1 MKPDRIINNS
11 CIMKTG
17 EYNLGDVCNKCGLIK
32 DLCVCDILEKQAV
45 SKIKVYTTAKKFK
58 KLVTII
64 EGIDADHIDS
74 TASEL
79 KHKLACGGTA
89 KDGMIVLQGNH
100 KSKIASILEKLGYLK
115 ESIEVR

>member
-1 MKPDRIINNS
+1 M
-11 CIMKTG
+11 
-17 EYNLGDVCNKCGLIK
+17 IK
-32 DLCVCDILEKQAV
+32 DLCVCEVLDKQEV
-45 SKIKVYTTAKKFK
+45 TKIKVYTESKKFK

-64 EGIDADHIDS
+64 QGIDKAQIEN

-89 KDGMIVLQGNH
+89 KEGLIILQGDH
-100 KSKIASILEKLGYLK
+100 KRRVQPILEKLGYLK

>member
-1 MKPDRIINNS
+1 MP
-11 CIMKTG
+11 
-17 EYNLGDVCNKCGLIK
+17 DVCNKCGMIK
-32 DLCVCDILEKQAV
+32 DLCVCEVLDKQEV
-45 SKIKVYTTAKKFK
+45 TKIKVYTESKKFK

-64 EGIDADHIDS
+64 EGIDKAQIED

-89 KDGMIVLQGNH
+89 KEGLIILQGNH
-100 KSKIASILEKLGYLK
+100 KNRIAPILEKLGYLK